1 MQCYA
6 SIDLSFALSYR
17 LDQLLFILLRYW
29 LWGQI
34 QAWLFSEPQ
43 PPLPTPICKMSMLL
57 STLKIR
63 SRITWKKK
71 TCPGWKISQMPQKAI
86 SYSPCDF
93 SVCFKTVPRL
103 QGCSYKCGYEYV
115 WRRLLDIYSAI
126 VSAKNKLSFASS
138 SAHFFTS
145 GFFFGQ
151 RIWYLLWGKR

>member
-6 SIDLSFALSYR
+6 SIDLSSTLSYR

-63 SRITWKKK
+63 SRITWKR
-71 TCPGWKISQMPQKAI
+71 TCPGWKDSQMPQKAI

-93 SVCFKTVPRL
+93 SDCFKTVPCL
-103 QGCSYKCGYEYV
+103 QGCSYECGYEYV
-115 WRRLLDIYSAI
+115 WQKAPRHLFCDCQCQ
-126 VSAKNKLSFASS
+126 K
-138 SAHFFTS
+138 
-145 GFFFGQ
+145 
-151 RIWYLLWGKR
+151 